1 MDNCIDNVF
10 EWYTGE
16 KVAGVT
22 FSQRKWI
29 NKVKKY
35 AEDYP
40 DDVVIEAENDDGSIF
55 AKIPVSWFKMS
66 PPKKGREFTE
76 EEKAAAAERLALARE
91 KRKQN
96 ND

>member
-76 EEKAAAAERLALARE
+76 EEKAAIAERFALARE